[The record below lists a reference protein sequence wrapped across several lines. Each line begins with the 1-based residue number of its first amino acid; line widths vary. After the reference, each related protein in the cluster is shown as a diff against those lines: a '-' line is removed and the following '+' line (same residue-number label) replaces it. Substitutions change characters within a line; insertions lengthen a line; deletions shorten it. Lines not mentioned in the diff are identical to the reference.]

1 MLPSAAMNVA
11 ADRWIDSHI
20 HLDFLGSPPLVAAA
34 VHAATVAGVGGY
46 IVPGVEPQH
55 WPRLLA
61 TVRSVAGALAAPG
74 VHPQA
79 AQSWD
84 AEAALALEKLIAEPE
99 VVAIG
104 EVGLDALVAVP
115 AAVQEIALRGQ
126 LRLAISAGLPLLIHC
141 RQATER
147 LLRILAEED
156 AGRVGGIFHAFS
168 GSLETAR
175 AAVKLGFAIGFGGT
189 VTYPEARRAPEVLR
203 GLPAEW
209 IVVETDAPDL
219 PPHPYRGAP
228 NRPELL
234 PLIGAAVAKL
244 RGWSLDETRKTT
256 TANTCRVLRLSAPQ
270 VGPLRSDQE
279 GR

>member
-1 MLPSAAMNVA
+1 MNVA
-11 ADRWIDSHI
+11 DDCWIDSHI
-20 HLDFLGSPPLVAAA
+20 HLDCLGSPPLVAAA
-34 VHAATVAGVGGY
+34 VRAATNAGVGGY
-46 IVPGVEPQH
+46 IVPGVEPKH

-61 TVRSVAGALAAPG
+61 TVQNVAGALAAPG

-79 AQSWD
+79 AHCWD
-84 AEAALALEKLIAEPE
+84 AGTALALEKLSVKRE

-104 EVGLDALVAVP
+104 EVGLDALVAIP
-115 AAVQEIALRGQ
+115 AAVQEAALRGQ
-126 LRLAISAGLPLLIHC
+126 LRLAIGAGLPLLIHC

-175 AAVKLGFAIGFGGT
+175 AVVKLGFAIGFGGT

-219 PPHPYRGAP
+219 PPHPFRKGA

-234 PLIGAAVAKL
+234 PYIGACVANL
-244 RGWSLDETRKTT
+244 RGWSEEEACKITN
-256 TANTCRVLRLSAPQ
+256 ANTRRVLQLS
-270 VGPLRSDQE
+270 
-279 GR
+279 